1 MLETEQFI
9 FILTSAIA
17 LFSALIFILFSIFNF
32 RKSLMHK
39 AISFLF
45 FSIFFH
51 FLLTHLYLN
60 GIIFEYPHLI
70 LVDRA
75 AARLVL
81 PLMFLMAWYSVFN
94 KKFSIT
100 HLLHSIPFVLYL
112 LDYHTIF
119 MLSGEEKRT
128 LLLQMEEIG
137 YSVVLQKAA
146 FFPAFLTNVLRIGI
160 PLLYITGIGYLVF
173 INRNFRRV
181 PIPIQRFFLFLF
193 FLLLFNIMSV
203 VPGILSKSS
212 MDSLFWMN
220 SFGLIP
226 SFVFLLAV
234 FFQPGFLYGDG
245 FREATPTFGR
255 ALYQSSNTKHL
266 ESDNS
271 QSFPP
276 SKQDLLFTRIESLFE
291 KEKPYLLPDFSLRY
305 LEVHLNISGRYISQS
320 IKKNTGLGFK
330 HYLQQ
335 KRMKYFY
342 TEYQLKLGLEDKST
356 EEVAY
361 DLGFVS
367 VNTFYVQFKQAT
379 GMTPK
384 EYFDRFIKQS
394 TYRDETSD
402 P

>member
-1 MLETEQFI
+1 
-9 FILTSAIA
+9 
-17 LFSALIFILFSIFNF
+17 
-32 RKSLMHK
+32 
-39 AISFLF
+39 
-45 FSIFFH
+45 
-51 FLLTHLYLN
+51 
-60 GIIFEYPHLI
+60 
-70 LVDRA
+70 
-75 AARLVL
+75 
-81 PLMFLMAWYSVFN
+81 
-94 KKFSIT
+94 
-100 HLLHSIPFVLYL
+100 
-112 LDYHTIF
+112 

-128 LLLQMEEIG
+128 LLLQIEKIG
-137 YSVVLQKAA
+137 YGVVLQKAA
-146 FFPAFLTNVLRIGI
+146 FFPTVLTNVFRVGI

-173 INRNFRRV
+173 INRNLRRI
-181 PIPIQRFFLFLF
+181 PIPIQRFFVVLF
-193 FLLLFNIMSV
+193 FLLIFNITPV
-203 VPGILSKSS
+203 VTDIISNDSI
-212 MDSLFWMN
+212 DSLFWMY
-220 SFGLIP
+220 SFGIIT

-234 FFQPGFLYGDG
+234 FFHPTFLYGD
-245 FREATPTFGR
+245 ELSEPTLSFGR

-276 SKQDLLFTRIESLFE
+276 SKQDLFFTRIESLFE

-384 EYFDRFIKQS
+384 EYFDRFIKKS
-394 TYRDETSD
+394 TYRDESSD